1 MARLQSSIAEL
12 VLVLAASC
20 TLMGLFML
28 FLLRE
33 HVTRGLVT
41 SEPLT
46 YVLRAIDLMH
56 VVWVATGMLLTF
68 PLVAYLIYVKRTPLP
83 DGDTATQSTPADNDH
98 ND

>member
-1 MARLQSSIAEL
+1 MARLQPSIVEL

-20 TLMGLFML
+20 TLMNCLTL
-28 FLLRE
+28 VLLRE
-33 HVTRGLVT
+33 HITRGLVT

-46 YVLRAIDLMH
+46 YALKAIDLMH

-68 PLVAYLIYVKRTPLP
+68 PLVAYLIYVKRMPLP